1 MSRTRDDFESEDS
14 NEQDIEPAN
23 EMVQQCRR
31 RGEKIPIQKS
41 RMFGGWQSCLHSQQ
55 WICTNLPDS
64 ENTGAEREKNFWQ
77 QDFNDEFL
85 QWRAGSIQM
94 FKTVV

>member
-1 MSRTRDDFESEDS
+1 MRLEKRHMSRTRDDFESEDS

-41 RMFGGWQSCLHSQQ
+41 RMFGG
-55 WICTNLPDS
+55 
-64 ENTGAEREKNFWQ
+64 
-77 QDFNDEFL
+77 
-85 QWRAGSIQM
+85 
-94 FKTVV
+94 